1 MKFLTLIAMFNIL
14 LIANPQNID
23 FYNKSANNQ
32 LLCKFT
38 PTTYKLINKTNSSI
52 KEIHKT
58 LFFKLNDE
66 NLYIN
71 SNSCHP
77 IKKEDTAIIF

>member
-1 MKFLTLIAMFNIL
+1 MKFLTLIFIL
-14 LIANPQNID
+14 GATLFATQANVN
-23 FYNKSANNQ
+23 FYNASKKNQ

-38 PTTYKLINKTNSSI
+38 ATSYKEINQTNSSVKKVNQTI
-52 KEIHKT
+52 
-58 LFFKLNDE
+58 FFKIKDE

-77 IKKEDTAIIF
+77 IKKDATPIIF